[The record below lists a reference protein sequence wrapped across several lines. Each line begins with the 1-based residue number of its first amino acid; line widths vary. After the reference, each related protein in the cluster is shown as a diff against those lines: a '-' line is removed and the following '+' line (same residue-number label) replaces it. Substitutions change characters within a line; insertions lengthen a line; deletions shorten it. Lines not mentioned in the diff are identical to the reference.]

1 MGAMQDL
8 SFIFVLRISGKW
20 PNHNHSPDLDLGM
33 GNTFLKTLGQ
43 KKFWVKNN
51 FDPKISNKMFWV
63 KQNSGQR
70 KYNPKKKF

>member
-1 MGAMQDL
+1 MGAVQDL
-8 SFIFVLRISGKW
+8 SFIFVLRILGNW

-33 GNTFLKTLGQ
+33 GNTSLKTLGQ
-43 KKFWVKNN
+43 KKCWVKNN